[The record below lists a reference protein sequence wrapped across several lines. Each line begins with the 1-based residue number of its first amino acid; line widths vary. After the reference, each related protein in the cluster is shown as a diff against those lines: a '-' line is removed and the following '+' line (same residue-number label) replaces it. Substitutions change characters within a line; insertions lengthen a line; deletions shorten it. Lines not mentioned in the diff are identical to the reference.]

1 MSGNGLRSVVVEES
15 SVVLLLWQ
23 ETEGKEP
30 RNICCL
36 LFSTNHLALGKP
48 STVLPSCVGWVG
60 KAEAGTVWGG
70 S

>member
-1 MSGNGLRSVVVEES
+1 MSGNGLRSVIVEES

-23 ETEGKEP
+23 ETQGKEP

-36 LFSTNHLALGKP
+36 LFSTNHLALGEP

-60 KAEAGTVWGG
+60 KAEAGTVLGG
-70 S
+70 G